1 RMTRSRSQTT
11 QLLRHAALG
20 RALPHGLADD
30 LAEAAV
36 TLLAAGENGAAAL
49 LAALLAD
56 TAEPP
61 PPRLRFEER
70 RILADGASTLW
81 HGLAVCELALAEKKD
96 IHIRRP
102 DQPMLLLAVALLAAA
117 RYDTRILL
125 SFNNDGDGGDNDK
138 DNDGDNDGTT
148 MRLSLPPPEGQL
160 RLPRAVPEQPA
171 VAVLQVASEPAAGET
186 KKAAET
192 LTAPRRFSLAP
203 DLQSRLETLAQNAF
217 VPPSGTSRATGAG
230 AGQIDND

>member
-1 RMTRSRSQTT
+1 MTRSRSQTT

-56 TAEPP
+56 AAEPP
-61 PPRLRFEER
+61 SPRLRFEER
-70 RILADGASTLW
+70 RIIADGASTLW
-81 HGLAVCELALAEKKD
+81 HGLAACELALAEKKD

-117 RYDTRILL
+117 RYDTRILI
-125 SFNNDGDGGDNDK
+125 SFNNDGDNDNDR
-138 DNDGDNDGTT
+138 TT
-148 MRLSLPPPEGQL
+148 TRLSLPPPEGQL
-160 RLPRAVPEQPA
+160 RLPRPLPEQPA

-186 KKAAET
+186 KNAAET